1 MTEVMIII
9 AKCLGAIAVG
19 TIAGNGA
26 VYFFNR
32 IPARWLC
39 DYGQEPDEELL
50 HPTRQRVRST
60 PWKYVF
66 SGLFIAIGIYL
77 AIDSPLYA
85 LAAVASLWLLLEISI
100 ADLKYRVI
108 PDQLVLLLMV
118 TATGYFACRDFA
130 GPVDM
135 LIGAALGLG
144 VMLLMSGAGWL
155 IYRRQTIGGGD
166 IKLFAALGLCLGSR
180 GIVIVFVLTT
190 LIAAGHFCLLL
201 LQKKVK
207 PHEKRPMA
215 PYITVSSAIYLV
227 FLHEMSYNILIRL

>member
-85 LAAVASLWLLLEISI
+85 LAAVERARSGQPGLYDIVQPALPDGQTLARI
-100 ADLKYRVI
+100 ARTVVH
-108 PDQLVLLLMV
+108 LVLGM
-118 TATGYFACRDFA
+118 
-130 GPVDM
+130 
-135 LIGAALGLG
+135 
-144 VMLLMSGAGWL
+144 
-155 IYRRQTIGGGD
+155 
-166 IKLFAALGLCLGSR
+166 
-180 GIVIVFVLTT
+180 
-190 LIAAGHFCLLL
+190 
-201 LQKKVK
+201 
-207 PHEKRPMA
+207 
-215 PYITVSSAIYLV
+215 
-227 FLHEMSYNILIRL
+227 

>member
-50 HPTRQRVRST
+50 HPTHQRVRST

-166 IKLFAALGLCLGSR
+166 IKLFAALGLG
-180 GIVIVFVLTT
+180 
-190 LIAAGHFCLLL
+190 
-201 LQKKVK
+201 K
-207 PHEKRPMA
+207 E
-215 PYITVSSAIYLV
+215 AIQ
-227 FLHEMSYNILIRL
+227 